1 MSQVTQA
8 PPTRKTAECEMDLF
22 PDLYSPAPPDA
33 EIEAL
38 GGTMHEIAP
47 GIWASSL
54 PEFEVPSHVL
64 CRLVPGWHPPRP
76 NVRPVPSHVLC
87 RLVPGEQPGT
97 YVLEPETHP
106 GYIRMTGDI
115 GTRLGILGL
124 TETTLRRLLYGGFV
138 DCVRPAPGT
147 IMISIESLLE
157 HWQRT
162 RNDLANEKSYWN
174 LQRRKLWKT
183 AIEAPCNLEDGY

>member
-33 EIEAL
+33 KIEAL

-54 PEFEVPSHVL
+54 PEFE
-64 CRLVPGWHPPRP
+64 
-76 NVRPVPSHVLC
+76 VPSHVLC